1 MTTRIPFSVLQP
13 RDLTFGRGC
22 VDTAVAKTLA
32 LGQQIMLVRGRSAPW
47 NDVFRDDLRQA
58 GGHVT
63 EAFCTRE
70 PHLSDVT
77 DAVTTAREAGC
88 DVLVGVGGGSVI
100 DLAKAVAALVP
111 ARHPAPDYVT
121 GGRALDSPPLPFVA
135 IPTTAGT
142 GAEVTRNSVI
152 CIPERAQKISL
163 RDTTMV
169 ADVALIDPALTDG
182 TPASVTFGSGL
193 DALVQVIEPYL
204 SNRANAYTDALCRQA
219 IPLGIRA
226 LSRLA
231 KGECADARDDL
242 AQVSLFGGLALT
254 NAGLGAVHG
263 LAGVIGGRFAG
274 VPHGLLCGRL
284 LCATLKVNTEQR
296 RSQGLDLDR
305 HLEVLSW
312 LEEVAPTT
320 PSDLEA
326 IADVL
331 NDWGVPKLVVLSNLA
346 EADKSG
352 IISDALASSSMSANG
367 TPLTAPDLE
376 RVLTLSA
383 AFQEK
388 RKWE

>member
-1 MTTRIPFSVLQP
+1 MTTQNPFTLLQP

-22 VDTAVAKTLA
+22 LDTAVPKTLA
-32 LGQQIMLVRGRSAPW
+32 FGKRIMLVRGRSASW
-47 NDVFRDDLRQA
+47 CETFIGDLRRA

-63 EAFCTRE
+63 EVFCTRE

-77 DAVTTAREAGC
+77 DAVTTARETAC

-111 ARHPAPDYVT
+111 ALHPASDYVI
-121 GGRALDSPPLPFVA
+121 GGRGLDASPLPFVA

-152 CIPERAQKISL
+152 CVPERAQKISL
-163 RDTTMV
+163 RDTAMI

-204 SNRANAYTDALCRQA
+204 SNRANAYTDALCRHA
-219 IPLGIRA
+219 IPLGVKA

-231 KGECADARDDL
+231 ERECSDARDDL
-242 AQVSLFGGLALT
+242 ALVSLFGGLALT

-263 LAGVIGGRFAG
+263 LAGVIGGRFAD
-274 VPHGLLCGRL
+274 VPHGPLCGRL
-284 LCATLKVNTEQR
+284 LCATLQVNIEQR
-296 RSQGLDLDR
+296 QSQGLDLAR
-305 HLEVLSW
+305 HFEVLSW
-312 LEEVAPTT
+312 LEAMAPATGK
-320 PSDLEA
+320 DLRE
-326 IADVL
+326 IAKVL
-331 NDWGVPKLVVLSNLA
+331 NHWGVPELPVLSDLA
-346 EADKSG
+346 ASDMSEVIK
-352 IISDALASSSMSANG
+352 DALASSSMSANG
-367 TPLTAPDLE
+367 TPLCAADLE

-383 AFQEK
+383 AFQEN
-388 RKWE
+388 RK